1 MESLEAMLVVV
12 RAAAVDVGGAPVL
25 RAETA
30 VEELL
35 TNTVMHGAAAHDP
48 QAGVWLAAAVSVG
61 GALTLQYQDT
71 CDAFDPKPKI
81 AEAVSRTTHPME
93 QRPPGGLGLLMVYRL
108 ADEFR
113 YARLDGRNCIDLAFM
128 EQRSRAASG

>member
-1 MESLEAMLVVV
+1 MLVVV
-12 RAAAVDVGGAPVL
+12 RTAALDVGEAPVL

-35 TNTVMHGAAAHDP
+35 TNTVMHGCAAHDP
-48 QAGVWLAAAVSVG
+48 PAGVWLAAAVSAG

-81 AEAVSRTTHPME
+81 AEALSRTTHPME

-113 YARLDGRNCIDLAFM
+113 YVRHDGRNCIDLAFV
-128 EQRSRAASG
+128 EQRRGVASG